1 MVSKYHYQPQSKTSV
16 CYKEACIH
24 TEGQMADF
32 VALMAGLFILAG
44 AAYVISKA

>member
-1 MVSKYHYQPQSKTSV
+1 MVTKYQYQPQSKTSV
-16 CYKEACIH
+16 CYKDACVH

-32 VALMAGLFILAG
+32 LAAMTGIFILAA